1 MNNLTNINCLQNC
14 IYQDD
19 GKCTLEKIST
29 LDLTPRNSCAYFS
42 STIDK
47 EIYLEHKKILS

>member
-14 IYQDD
+14 IYQED

-29 LDLTPRNSCAYFS
+29 LDLTPHNSCAYFS
-42 STIDK
+42 STINK
-47 EIYLEHKKILS
+47 EIGFEQKKY